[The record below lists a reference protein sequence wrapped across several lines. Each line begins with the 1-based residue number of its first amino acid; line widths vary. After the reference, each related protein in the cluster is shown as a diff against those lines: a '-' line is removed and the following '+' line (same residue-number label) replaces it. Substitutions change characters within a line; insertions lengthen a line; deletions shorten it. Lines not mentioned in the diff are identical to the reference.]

1 MAINLDDNVKKRLRE
16 YLPAIYQ
23 EEPGEKSFFGDFMQ
37 AFEAVLLRAGHSS
50 VSHRAE
56 EPVQGL
62 QEKIELLPDLLDPK
76 TAPAEFLPWLASW
89 AALNLRADLSMK
101 RKRALI
107 AEIVTLYRIR
117 GTRKYVERLIMLY
130 LGFRAR
136 VDDMEAPA
144 LQLGVHSSVGKDTY
158 IGGGPP
164 HFFRVAVA
172 VPEPVAVAAE
182 TYSPLLHSVIELA
195 KPAHTYYEL
204 EFVSHHTERDT
215 YISEDPDPRSE
226 PSKGD

>member
-1 MAINLDDNVKKRLRE
+1 MAKNLDDNAKKRLRD

-37 AFEAVLLRAGHSS
+37 AFEAVLLRGRHSS
-50 VSHRAE
+50 ASHRAE
-56 EPVQGL
+56 EPIKGL
-62 QEKIELLPDLLDPK
+62 QEKIEFLPDLLDPK
-76 TAPAEFLPWLASW
+76 TTLVEFLPWLASW
-89 AALNLRADLSMK
+89 AALNLRADLSIE

-136 VDDMEAPA
+136 VDDMEAPP
-144 LQLGVHSSVGKDTY
+144 LQVGVYSSVGKDTY
-158 IGGGPP
+158 ISGGPP
-164 HFFRVAVA
+164 YFFRVVVA
-172 VPEPVAVAAE
+172 VPEPVVAAAE

-204 EFVSHHTERDT
+204 EFVSHHTERDM
-215 YISEDPDPRSE
+215 YISKDPDPEIRAV
-226 PSKGD
+226 